1 MEDVLVRKHINRHFA
16 WLAAML
22 GIVASLTLGITGTF
36 AWIENA
42 GADHAD
48 LNSSTVPVG
57 TNGMT
62 TDVDVFQDH
71 RHLNDDPT
79 TFSPTNDGGNVLSYD
94 HAQGGSATNYF
105 FRYLVGGSGSN
116 SRDIPMY
123 TNTNNVQDEA
133 CYFKMSLAVNDQL
146 KFFDVSK
153 GNEGWY
159 GWSHRGNSTLFSTN
173 FTVVGGNGEDADNIK
188 CTVAGCYD
196 FFISDKFL
204 IYIEPHSDT
213 VTQNTYG
220 NEQGYYIVGTSTQ
233 SVSSLYP
240 IQNDDTKGLPLYVNK
255 HSSATDYGFYAGLR
269 VCVDDTFYVMNG
281 DRTKMTVWSDGSGT
295 AVYSC
300 FTFDCGGLNPTYK
313 FTVVKPG
320 YYCVYLVKE
329 NETKK
334 IHIDLWDGY
343 TVNDE
348 GDYVDHSHN
357 YPSGP
362 GQRNLHPSPRRAIGT
377 STAFQLNISGD
388 NADWTGDPANYAAY
402 FWNHYDEG
410 ANYIYLKAGIWDAD
424 GARFAVY
431 TGSDWYNMSNV
442 SGDLYRVSRSTVE
455 GEESLLIFCRM
466 NGSNQTND
474 WSNRW
479 NQTGNLT
486 LATNSTNNL
495 FTISQWNSQTSGW
508 GKQTNY
514 IDNNVR
520 WVRLARYNSTNYYT
534 GITPSVSENKV
545 IFVRLNPNT
554 DNVNNDPSWD
564 NVWNQT
570 EDIDLAASSN
580 ANSCFSIN
588 GKKTVDDQERYTG
601 AWGPYEVGS
610 IVLKGTQN
618 GADKWTTGIETSDLM
633 SSVVFTQTLYEHDV
647 FKLYSSKNDGWY
659 DGYSSPT
666 ATGGAISAGYI
677 TVSEGENITVNA
689 EADYTITVTA
699 NANTGE
705 ITAISIAA
713 ANVQKYSVN
722 YYKKVGSTITAL
734 TGLNETN
741 VFPGDSHALKT
752 LYTETGYSSDG
763 WYSYNPSTGA
773 IGSTLISGAQNI
785 KGNPSYI
792 VILTEDSY
800 NYYIYGIVNGATN
813 WETSGSNHTGQPSAS
828 ATYTSGT
835 VMWNNQHFNYNDE
848 WRIYRR
854 DYPGHDLSIWYGSTL
869 SSSPYAY
876 DYESP
881 SDSLHNVKIKF
892 AGTYDVS
899 LNLGNGAIT
908 LSCDSLD
915 ATNFVLHRYPLVL
928 NDPDT
933 PTGTTKG
940 SESGSYNPGVSS
952 VLVPNANNQVT
963 LVFNVNCSMG
973 DQLKFSSLS
982 GTWLGYSD
990 ASGSLDYFTRANNG
1004 GSDDNIRLSIDLSA
1018 TFTVTFDC
1026 DSGDASSLA
1035 ISSVSVSEV
1044 SSFVRGQ
1051 SYDVNSFY
1059 IQTSNDGNS
1068 WNLAGT
1074 ILKKMHYPGANDAA
1088 SFVAVDYNY
1097 SVAGSWTYMRVIE
1110 RVSNGF
1116 DTADGNQDN
1125 TLVIADDSTQD
1136 TSAFASVNANNVY
1149 SFSKTGRYVV
1159 KITSGRRVRIDTHD
1173 SMVDTSVEHAT
1184 NLYIVGRG
1192 RPGSY
1197 LYRGDYNTSQS
1208 FRLFAAKD
1216 ITDPYPSYVGEYG
1229 GNGDTANNQGT
1240 AVTLMKGD
1248 SFEITDGVGSKSVNG
1263 SIENDATGYACWA
1276 ISGTKVTIRRSAT
1289 YKVFVD
1295 SLGVVHLDY
1304 IASVNGY
1311 GDGDALDW
1319 DYSYGED
1326 TLHASGMTLR
1336 FGGKLDYSL
1345 LDAETT
1351 ADGYKFYIQ
1360 LKHVTNGTTGDIDY
1374 AFSNVSMPA
1383 GTTYKLKTNTQYS
1396 QGVNM
1401 STPTSSGTLAAGSA
1415 GTYSSVSGTKY
1426 TLIEVTIP
1434 FSALTIT
1441 NGVSGAL
1448 AFRFDLSITYKET
1461 V

>member
-1 MEDVLVRKHINRHFA
+1 MKRFNRRLA
-16 WLAAML
+16 WLSAMF
-22 GIVASLTLGITGTF
+22 GIVASLALGVSGTF

-94 HAQGGSATNYF
+94 HAQGGSATNYY

-159 GWSHRGNSTLFSTN
+159 GWSHRGDSTLFSTN
-173 FTVVGGNGEDADNIK
+173 FAVVGGDGQDKDNIK

-196 FFISDKFL
+196 FFISDKYL

-233 SVSSLYP
+233 SVSSLYA
-240 IQNDDTKGLPLYVNK
+240 IKNDDTKGLPLYVNK

-269 VCVDDTFYVMNG
+269 VCAGDTFYVMNG

-343 TVNDE
+343 TVDDS
-348 GDYVDHSHN
+348 GDYVDHSTN
-357 YPSGP
+357 DPSEGP
-362 GQRNLHPSPRRAIGT
+362 GKRNRTPNPQRAI
-377 STAFQLNISGD
+377 SASHAIQLNISGD
-388 NADWTGDPANYAAY
+388 NSDWAADSANYAAY
-402 FWNHYDEG
+402 FWNYHDE
-410 ANYIYLKAGIWDAD
+410 AQDWIYLNAGVWDRD
-424 GARFAVY
+424 GARFAVN
-431 TGSDWYNMSNV
+431 TGSTRWYDMTNV
-442 SGDLYRVSRSTVE
+442 SGSLYRVSRATVI

-466 NGSNQTND
+466 KSGTTENNWDNK
-474 WSNRW
+474 W
-479 NQTGNLT
+479 NQTGDLT
-486 LATNSTNNL
+486 LAANSTNNL
-495 FTISQWNSQTSGW
+495 FTIGGWDYGSWSQQAA
-508 GKQTNY
+508 NY
-514 IDNNVR
+514 VEDNKT
-520 WVRLARYNSTNYYT
+520 WVRLTQYNSTNYYT
-534 GITPSVSENKV
+534 GVTPAVTVNKV
-545 IFVRLNPNT
+545 IFVRINPAA
-554 DNVNNDPSWD
+554 DNVNNDPDWD
-564 NVWNQT
+564 ARIWNQT
-570 EDIDLAASSN
+570 IDLDLAGSSDSN
-580 ANSCFSIN
+580 CCFTIN
-588 GKKTVDDQERYTG
+588 GKNNENKYTG
-601 AWGPYEVGS
+601 SWGTYNVGT
-610 IVLKGTQN
+610 IALKGTQN
-618 GADKWTTGIETSDLM
+618 GVDKWTAGISTDDLM
-633 SSVVFTQTLYEHDV
+633 STVTFSSVHLYENDEI
-647 FKLYSSKNDGWY
+647 KIYSSKNNTWY
-659 DGYSSPT
+659 NGYSSPV
-666 ATGGAISAGYI
+666 ASGGAISSGYI
-677 TVSEGENITVNA
+677 VTSNNANMVVKA
-689 EADYTITVTA
+689 EADYTVTVNA
-699 NANTGE
+699 NANTGAVSS
-705 ITAISIAA
+705 ITITA
-713 ANVQKYSVN
+713 ANVQKYTVR
-722 YYKKVGSTITAL
+722 YYKKVGAVITEL
-734 TGLNETN
+734 TNLKETN
-741 VFPGDSHALKT
+741 VFPGGSHALRT
-752 LYTETGYSSDG
+752 LYSEAGYSSAG
-763 WYSYNPSTGA
+763 WYTYNSSTGA
-773 IGSTLISGAQNI
+773 IGSTAYSGSQDVTS
-785 KGNPSYI
+785 NPSYI
-792 VILTEDSY
+792 VVLTEY
-800 NYYIYGIVNGATN
+800 VYTYYIYGNVNGFENWVVSASVHTN
-813 WETSGSNHTGQPSAS
+813 QPSSS
-828 ATYTSGT
+828 AGSQSGT
-835 VMWNNQHFNYNDE
+835 ATWNDQHFNFDDE
-848 WRIYRR
+848 WRIYRYG
-854 DYPGHDLSIWYGSTL
+854 YPVPGDGNLYIWYGSTL
-869 SSSPYAY
+869 VSTPYAY
-876 DYESP
+876 DYTSP

-899 LNLGNGAIT
+899 LNLSTGAIT

-915 ATNFVLHRYPLVL
+915 ASNFTLHRYPLVL

-933 PTGTTKG
+933 PTGTMKG
-940 SESGSYNPGVSS
+940 AESGSYSPGGSS
-952 VLVPNANNQVT
+952 VLVPNGNNQVT

-973 DQLKFSSLS
+973 DQLKFSSLN
-982 GTWLGYSD
+982 GVWLGYSN
-990 ASGSLDYFTRANNG
+990 ASGALDYFTKADNG
-1004 GSDDNIRLSIDLSA
+1004 GSDNNLRLSVDLSA

-1026 DSGDASSLA
+1026 DSGDPSSMA
-1035 ISSVSVSEV
+1035 ISGVSVSEV
-1044 SSFVRGQ
+1044 SSFTRGQ
-1051 SYDVNSFY
+1051 NYDVNSFY
-1059 IQTSNDGNS
+1059 IQTSNDGSS
-1068 WNLAGT
+1068 WDLAAT
-1074 ILKKMHYPGANDAA
+1074 VLRKMHYPGTSDSAN
-1088 SFVAVDYNY
+1088 FIAVDYNY
-1097 SVAGSWTYMRVIE
+1097 AVAGSWTYMRVIE

-1116 DTADGNQDN
+1116 DTTDGDQDN
-1125 TLVIADDSTQD
+1125 TVVLADDTTQD
-1136 TSAFASVNANNVY
+1136 TSAYATVNGSNVY
-1149 SFSKTGRYVV
+1149 HFSKTGRFVV
-1159 KITSGRRVRIDTHD
+1159 KITTGRRVRIDTHD

-1263 SIENDATGYACWA
+1263 SIENDATGYACWT

-1326 TLHASGMTLR
+1326 TLHASGMALH